1 MNRTEK
7 ALRNAGYGVEIDDMN
22 WIIIESTRKV
32 IIDVT
37 DLGGDTDWERSD
49 LLAEKVIQC
58 LSTDKHP
65 WGGFRTAGGFWY
77 LEKDYDSAPMEAAL
91 RDQLGP
97 AYY

>member
-7 ALRNAGYGVEIDDMN
+7 ALRNAGYDQELDDAA
-22 WIIIESTRKV
+22 IIIESTRSVSVDIK
-32 IIDVT
+32 DV
-37 DLGGDTDWERSD
+37 DGDTDWERSE
-49 LLAEKVIQC
+49 LIAEDVMDA
-58 LSTDKHP
+58 LSTKAHP

-77 LEKDYDSAPMEAAL
+77 LEKDYDSAPMESAL